1 MMALMETF
9 VVRAWRAAAEV
20 RTDVDDGDQGL
31 RGVVEHIG
39 SGDSIPFRDAN
50 ELVRFLVGQAD
61 DEEVESDRL
70 R

>member
-1 MMALMETF
+1 M
-9 VVRAWRAAAEV
+9 VRAWRAATEV
-20 RTDVDDGDQGL
+20 RTDVDDSDHGL

-61 DEEVESDRL
+61 DEEVQPNRHP
-70 R
+70 

>member
-1 MMALMETF
+1 MMILVETF
-9 VVRAWRAAAEV
+9 VVRAWRAAPEV
-20 RTDVDDGDQGL
+20 RTDVDDGDHSL

-39 SGDSIPFRDAN
+39 SGDSIPFRDAD

-61 DEEVESDRL
+61 DEEVASDRP

>member
-1 MMALMETF
+1 METF

-20 RTDVDDGDQGL
+20 RTDVDDRDHSL

-39 SGDSIPFRDAN
+39 SGDSIPFRDAD

-61 DEEVESDRL
+61 TEEVTSNRPG
-70 R
+70 

>member
-1 MMALMETF
+1 METF
-9 VVRAWRAAAEV
+9 VVRAWRQATEV
-20 RTDVDDGDQGL
+20 RTDVDDDDGDRGL

-61 DEEVESDRL
+61 DEGVESHRP